1 MHFENQ
7 ASMPRILL
15 GINGKIWMP
24 VKSKSGVTRG

>member
-7 ASMPRILL
+7 ALPRILL